1 MRAVAASVVDRI
13 LGLAQNTFR
22 EAARDRVP
30 LALFGAGLGIGVTSL
45 LVAAMSLGRDRS
57 EVVAVLTTAS
67 LSLFSLIGA
76 IVLGATLLYKD
87 LERRTV
93 FPILARPIRRGEL
106 LIGKHVGIVATIAT
120 FAFLEGALAL
130 TLTALSRDDVPTA
143 RALGGWGVMA
153 LVSTAVLVRA
163 RDRSTPLLV
172 LAPLLFVLQ
181 FVLVGPLGDLRS
193 LVLASVVLAVLEA
206 TIVAAVSLVF
216 GAFSSPFLTALCTT
230 GIVLIGR
237 NADLLAKLPERTFG
251 PTLVAVGRGLARVV
265 PNLHLYVPPR
275 IVLSGHAGGSLGGYL
290 GEAAAYGLL
299 YAVVLLVLSTLIF
312 RRRDFA

>member
-1 MRAVAASVVDRI
+1 MRAVAGSVVDRI

-106 LIGKHVGIVATIAT
+106 LVGKHVGIVATIAT

-130 TLTALSRDDVPTA
+130 TLTALSRDDVPPL
-143 RALGGWGVMA
+143 RALGGWAVMIV
-153 LVSTAVLVRA
+153 VSTAVLVRA
-163 RDRSTPLLV
+163 RDRSTPLLA
-172 LAPLLFVLQ
+172 LAPLLFALQ
-181 FVLVGPLGDLRS
+181 FALVGPLGDLRS

-251 PTLVAVGRGLARVV
+251 PAIVAAGRGLSRVI
-265 PNLHLYVPPR
+265 PNLQLYVPPR
-275 IVLSGHAGGSLGGYL
+275 VVLSGHAGGSLGGYL

-299 YAVVLLVLSTLIF
+299 YAVVLLVVSTLIF

>member
-1 MRAVAASVVDRI
+1 MAASVVDRI

-130 TLTALSRDDVPTA
+130 TLTALSRDDVPMA
-143 RALGGWGVMA
+143 RALGGWGVA
-153 LVSTAVLVRA
+153 FLVSAAVLVRA

-172 LAPLLFVLQ
+172 LAPLLFALQ
-181 FVLVGPLGDLRS
+181 FALVGPLGDLRN

-265 PNLHLYVPPR
+265 PNLHIYVPPR

-299 YAVVLLVLSTLIF
+299 YAVVLLVVSTLIF